1 MIDLYTW
8 TTPNGRKPAI
18 MLEECGLEYSVH
30 PVNIRNGD
38 QFKPE
43 YVKICPNSKIP
54 AIVDRDADVSIFESG
69 AILVHLAEKTGKLL
83 PSKDP
88 GRAKVLEWLFWQ
100 MANVGPMFGQAGHFN
115 NAAPEKIPYAIER
128 YVGESARLIKLLDNQ
143 LAQTEYMAG
152 AYSIADIATYPW
164 LVVGFPA
171 IKAAKP
177 DVVGEG
183 ANVARWIAAVGAR
196 PAVTKGMQVPQV

>member
-38 QFKPE
+38 QFKPQ

-196 PAVTKGMQVPQV
+196 PAVKKGMQVPQV

>member
-30 PVNIRNGD
+30 PLNIRDGD

-43 YVKICPNSKIP
+43 FVKICPNSKIP

-128 YVGESARLIKLLDNQ
+128 YVSESARLIKLLDNQ

-177 DVVGEG
+177 DMVGEG

-196 PAVTKGMQVPQV
+196 PAVKKGMQVPQV

>member
-30 PVNIRNGD
+30 PVNIRDGD

-196 PAVTKGMQVPQV
+196 PAVKKGMQVPQV

>member
-18 MLEECGLEYSVH
+18 MLEECGLDYSVH
-30 PVNIRNGD
+30 PVNIRDGD

-43 YVKICPNSKIP
+43 FVKICPNSKIP

-128 YVGESARLIKLLDNQ
+128 YVAESARLIKLLDNQ

-196 PAVTKGMQVPQV
+196 PAVKKGMQVPQV

>member
-30 PVNIRNGD
+30 PVNIRDGD

-43 YVKICPNSKIP
+43 FVKICPNSKIP

-128 YVGESARLIKLLDNQ
+128 YVSESARLIKLLDNQ

-196 PAVTKGMQVPQV
+196 PAVKKGMQVPQV